1 MKKKKSIEFGIVGL
15 GTFGFNLAKKLAG
28 AGKEVLV
35 IDQDEYKVDAIK
47 NYVYEALIVKSL
59 DKEVLEE
66 TGIQNC
72 ETVIICISK
81 DTSISV
87 LTTLNIL
94 NMEVP
99 RVLAKANSNEH
110 GAILERIGAEVIY
123 PERDMA
129 DRIGGMLI
137 NSRSLDFIKLNGNV
151 SITEFRIP
159 SNLVGKSL
167 KELGLRE
174 KYSLNIIAL
183 ENENETTTNVNPEH
197 IFEEEDYVVVVGSDE
212 HIKTFENEYLNNN

>member
-1 MKKKKSIEFGIVGL
+1 MRKKTVIEFGIIGL
-15 GTFGFNLAKKLAG
+15 GTFGLNLAKKLAG
-28 AGKEVLV
+28 AGKEVLA
-35 IDQDEYKVDAIK
+35 IDQDEYKVNAIK
-47 NYVYEALIVKSL
+47 NHVYEALVVKSL
-59 DKEVLEE
+59 DKEILEE
-66 TGIQNC
+66 AGIQNC
-72 ETVIICISK
+72 ETVIICTSK

-87 LTTLNIL
+87 LTTLNVL

-174 KYSLNIIAL
+174 KYSLNVIAL